1 MKLLRA
7 LGLFAVLILM
17 LSSAALAQDTTEEPA
32 GTEEAPA
39 PTLAPTA
46 APAEQDATP
55 VAGPGREIE
64 IGATVEGTL
73 GPDSP
78 TIIYNFIAHAGDVVA
93 ITMASSD
100 VDSYLRLGDQ
110 RGNQLLAD
118 DDGADDLDARIGP
131 VRLPEDGAYVVIA
144 SSFDNFVSEGAQ
156 VEVGDFELS
165 IASYE
170 PEAISIPVEIDGAL
184 EEGEVLHLFSFE
196 GRMGDILR
204 ITLDSDDFDPL
215 LVLTEAN
222 NISAATI
229 RDDDS
234 GEDLNS
240 LIAPYIVPVSGTY
253 YLTAISYRSD
263 DGGDYALGIAPL
275 EAQPLAYGESADV
288 SLSREDMPAAIFSF
302 EAAEGDSI
310 DVLVESATEL
320 DTTLTLLG
328 PDGSQVAFNDDTTAR
343 NPALT
348 GQALP
353 GAGTYTLVVQ
363 PFSRGASGDI
373 TVSLAQSGA
382 Q

>member
-1 MKLLRA
+1 
-7 LGLFAVLILM
+7 
-17 LSSAALAQDTTEEPA
+17 
-32 GTEEAPA
+32 
-39 PTLAPTA
+39 
-46 APAEQDATP
+46 
-55 VAGPGREIE
+55 
-64 IGATVEGTL
+64 
-73 GPDSP
+73 
-78 TIIYNFIAHAGDVVA
+78 
-93 ITMASSD
+93 MASSD

-170 PEAISIPVEIDGAL
+170 PEAISIPVDIEGTL

-310 DVLVESATEL
+310 DVLVESATEV